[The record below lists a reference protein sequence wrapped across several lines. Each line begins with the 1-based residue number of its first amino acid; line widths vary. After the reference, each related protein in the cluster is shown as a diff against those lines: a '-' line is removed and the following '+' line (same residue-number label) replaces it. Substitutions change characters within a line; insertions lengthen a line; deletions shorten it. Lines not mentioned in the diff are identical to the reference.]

1 MESNPYQSNMQI
13 VIGIHVYMCAEARV
27 TWVQEGKMS
36 GISFALP
43 GRKRKELKHST
54 SIFKKGFWQERQV
67 EARGG
72 NKFN

>member
-13 VIGIHVYMCAEARV
+13 VISIHVYMCAEARV
-27 TWVQEGKMS
+27 TWVQEGRMS

-43 GRKRKELKHST
+43 GSKRKELKHST
-54 SIFKKGFWQERQV
+54 SIFKKGFWRERQV

-72 NKFN
+72 KKFN